1 MRRVV
6 SRLAERGVRVGGSV
20 NRSELRGYVKIEDP
34 DGNPIY
40 IYEEAVAAYAPE
52 TPVMRTASR

>member
-1 MRRVV
+1 M